1 MDGAAWHKAAR
12 LIIPIN
18 IEIMILPPYC
28 PELNPVEKFW
38 QFLKQRTIKTKIF
51 TTLEELD
58 PPLIETLLSLT
69 TKLISS
75 ICGTNY
81 LLF

>member
-1 MDGAAWHKAAR
+1 MDGAAWHKATH
-12 LIIPIN
+12 LVIPSN

-38 QFLKQRTIKTKIF
+38 QFLKNRTIKNKIF
-51 TTLEELD
+51 STLEELEQA
-58 PPLIETLLSLT
+58 LIETLRTLT
-69 TKLISS
+69 DKLISS
-75 ICGTNY
+75 ICNVQY

>member
-1 MDGAAWHKAAR
+1 MDGAAWHKSER
-12 LIIPIN
+12 LIVPSN

-38 QFLKQRTIKTKIF
+38 QFLKNRTIKNKIF
-51 TTLEELD
+51 KTLEELEQA
-58 PPLIETLLSLT
+58 LIQALRALT
-69 TKLISS
+69 AELVSS
-75 ICGTNY
+75 ICRASY